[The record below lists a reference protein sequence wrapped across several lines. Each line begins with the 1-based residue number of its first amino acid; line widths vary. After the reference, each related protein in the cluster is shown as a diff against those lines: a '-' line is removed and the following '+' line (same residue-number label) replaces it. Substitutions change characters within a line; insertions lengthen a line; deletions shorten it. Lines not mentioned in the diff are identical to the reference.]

1 MKYALLFTLPFLLAG
16 CTTEATV
23 LPKETVKIKKSS
35 FSITPST
42 AKDESQ
48 QQRTF
53 FLTGALDRPLELKA
67 VQFDDTEPPKVLI
80 DKSIPAGT
88 YDRTPFQLTY
98 DLNLLNDS
106 HAFTYSLDTKNGIP
120 ETKTVY
126 TLPQNV
132 QTDSGQFNDQK
143 QTNASFYPLLLK
155 RYTTGE
161 SIIGRSIDT
170 LSSPHLK
177 VRKQEGAILIYL
189 MKSR

>member
-1 MKYALLFTLPFLLAG
+1 MKYALFFTLPFLLAG

-23 LPKETVKIKKSS
+23 LPKETVKIKKSY

-42 AKDESQ
+42 AKGESQ

-53 FLTGALDRPLELKA
+53 FLTGTLDRKLQLKA
-67 VQFDDTEPPKVLI
+67 VQFDDTEPPEVLI

-98 DLNLLNDS
+98 DLKLLNDS
-106 HAFTYSLDTKNGIP
+106 HAFTYSLDAKNGIP

-189 MKSR
+189 TKS

>member
-16 CTTEATV
+16 CATEATV
-23 LPKETVKIKKSS
+23 LPKKTVEIKKSS
-35 FSITPST
+35 FSITPAT
-42 AKDESQ
+42 TKKEAFQ
-48 QQRTF
+48 QQTF
-53 FLTGALDRPLELKA
+53 FFTGTLDHPLQLKA
-67 VQFDDTEPPKVLI
+67 VQFDDTEPPEVLI

-106 HAFTYSLDTKNGIP
+106 HAFIYSLDAKNGIP
-120 ETKTVY
+120 ETKTAY
-126 TLPQNV
+126 ILPQNV

-143 QTNASFYPLLLK
+143 QTNVSFYPLLLK

-189 MKSR
+189 TKSR

>member
-1 MKYALLFTLPFLLAG
+1 MKYALFFTLPFLLAG

-23 LPKETVKIKKSS
+23 LPKETVKIKKSY

-42 AKDESQ
+42 AKGESQ

-53 FLTGALDRPLELKA
+53 FLTGTLDRKLQLKA
-67 VQFDDTEPPKVLI
+67 VQFDDTEPPEVLI

-98 DLNLLNDS
+98 DLNLLKDS
-106 HAFTYSLDTKNGIP
+106 HAFTYSLDAKNGIP

-189 MKSR
+189 TKS

>member
-1 MKYALLFTLPFLLAG
+1 M
-16 CTTEATV
+16 
-23 LPKETVKIKKSS
+23 
-35 FSITPST
+35 
-42 AKDESQ
+42 
-48 QQRTF
+48 
-53 FLTGALDRPLELKA
+53 
-67 VQFDDTEPPKVLI
+67 LI

-143 QTNASFYPLLLK
+143 QTNALFYPLLLK

>member
-1 MKYALLFTLPFLLAG
+1 MKYALFFTLPFLLAG

-23 LPKETVKIKKSS
+23 LPKETVKIKKSY

-53 FLTGALDRPLELKA
+53 FLTGTLDRKLQLKA
-67 VQFDDTEPPKVLI
+67 VQFDDTEPPEVLI

-98 DLNLLNDS
+98 DLNLLKDS
-106 HAFTYSLDTKNGIP
+106 HAFTYSLDAKNGIP

-189 MKSR
+189 TKSR

>member
-1 MKYALLFTLPFLLAG
+1 MKYALFFTLPFLLAG

-23 LPKETVKIKKSS
+23 LPKETVNIKKSS

-53 FLTGALDRPLELKA
+53 FLTGTLDRPLQLKA
-67 VQFDDTEPPKVLI
+67 VQFDDTEPPEVLI

-189 MKSR
+189 AKSR

>member
-1 MKYALLFTLPFLLAG
+1 MKYMLLFILPLLLAA

-23 LPKETVKIKKSS
+23 LPKETVPVKKSS

-42 AKDESQ
+42 EKDESQ
-48 QQRTF
+48 QRRTF
-53 FLTGALDRPLELKA
+53 FLTDTLDRPLQLKTI
-67 VQFDDTEPPKVLI
+67 QFDDTEPPEVLI
-80 DKSIPAGT
+80 DKSIPVGT
-88 YDRTPFQLTY
+88 YDRTPLQLTY
-98 DLNLLNDS
+98 DVNLLNDS
-106 HAFTYSLDTKNGIP
+106 HAFTYSLDAKNGIP
-120 ETKTVY
+120 GTKTVY

-143 QTNASFYPLLLK
+143 QMNASFYPLLLK

-170 LSSPHLK
+170 VSSPHLK

-189 MKSR
+189 TR